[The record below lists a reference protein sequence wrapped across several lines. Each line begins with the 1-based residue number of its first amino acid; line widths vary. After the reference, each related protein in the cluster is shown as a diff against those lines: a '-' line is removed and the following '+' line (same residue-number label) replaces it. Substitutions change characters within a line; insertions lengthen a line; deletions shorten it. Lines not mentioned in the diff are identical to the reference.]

1 VRAYRS
7 HSVSGAVRNMT
18 TAASCYNRLISH
30 VLFDMDGLL
39 LDTEKFYTV
48 VQEQILAD
56 YGKKFDWTLKAKM
69 MGKKALEAGKILVQ
83 QTGLDGI
90 LSPEDFIKRRE
101 AMLHDMFPDSD
112 LMPGI
117 FSSLR
122 FSICHAFAN
131 TSL

>member
-1 VRAYRS
+1 MV
-7 HSVSGAVRNMT
+7 
-18 TAASCYNRLISH
+18 I
-30 VLFDMDGLL
+30 
-39 LDTEKFYTV
+39 DTEKFYTV
-48 VQEQILAD
+48 VQEQILAN

-69 MGKKALEAGKILVQ
+69 MGKKALEAGKILVL

-101 AMLHDMFPDSD
+101 TMLQDMFPDSD